1 MQKTINTK
9 LAICAVTIAIGGF
22 AATSSDAAAFLQ
34 FDSTLND
41 VTVGDMFEIDVR
53 YNFFD
58 AGYGDQDLAAFDID
72 VTFDTSMLGF
82 NSYSLTDNLGS
93 LTGLFPDAEDWSYG
107 HDGFGTVN
115 LAELSYLY
123 DFSFQS
129 NHFILAT
136 LSFTAL
142 QIGQSTL
149 DFSYYDL
156 SDAWGDSI
164 APPLFSAPATVSAAP
179 VPEPAT
185 MVLFG
190 TGLAGLI
197 AMRRNRK
204 KTINA

>member
-9 LAICAVTIAIGGF
+9 LAICAVTIAIGSF
-22 AATSSDAAAFLQ
+22 AATSSNAAAFLQ
-34 FDSTLND
+34 FDPTLNE
-41 VTVGDMFEIDVR
+41 VTVGEMFEVDVR

-58 AGYGDQDLAAFDID
+58 AGYGAQDLAAFDID
-72 VTFDTSMLGF
+72 VTFDTDMLSF

-93 LTGLFPDAEDWSYG
+93 LSAGDADDWSYG
-107 HDGFGTVN
+107 HDGHGTVN

-129 NHFILAT
+129 DNFVLAT

-142 QIGQSTL
+142 EIGQSSL
-149 DFSYYDL
+149 DFTYIDL
-156 SDAWGDSI
+156 SDSWGDSI
-164 APPLFSAPATVSAAP
+164 AYPVFGGPATVSAAP

-190 TGLAGLI
+190 TGLLGLI

-204 KTINA
+204 NNSNE